1 MCGEEENSNSQQ
13 KRGKKKRRVLII
25 VFRNNHVTL
34 DILKSLIQSC
44 HRDLNLFSK
53 YVAKVIELILEAND
67 TELVDHACQVVN
79 E

>member
-1 MCGEEENSNSQQ
+1 MERKKTVIHNKKGE
-13 KRGKKKRRVLII
+13 KKRQVLII

>member
-1 MCGEEENSNSQQ
+1 MIGY
-13 KRGKKKRRVLII
+13 
-25 VFRNNHVTL
+25 RNNHVTL

-53 YVAKVIELILEAND
+53 YVAKVIELILETND

>member
-1 MCGEEENSNSQQ
+1 VERKKTVIHNKKGE
-13 KRGKKKRRVLII
+13 KKRRVLII

-53 YVAKVIELILEAND
+53 YVAKVIELILETND